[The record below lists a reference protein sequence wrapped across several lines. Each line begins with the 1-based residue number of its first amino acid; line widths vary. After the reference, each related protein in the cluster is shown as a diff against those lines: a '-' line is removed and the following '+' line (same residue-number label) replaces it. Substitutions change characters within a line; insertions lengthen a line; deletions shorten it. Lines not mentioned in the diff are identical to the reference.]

1 MLISP
6 WAILFIDIF
15 FYLIGYDFSNQQNII
30 RFVLG
35 RSELVENDTLLAY
48 IGQFWFWRQ
57 FSGEKREKSY
67 AGFSISVLVRK
78 SCQFVSKIW
87 QMMILSSQDID
98 QQDVDLDSDSDWQGL
113 HSRALSFAIDWCWL
127 LVDRFVPETARTAFT
142 LSTVFLTWRC

>member
-1 MLISP
+1 MEERSLADREVVSSIPPQASN
-6 WAILFIDIF
+6 F
-15 FYLIGYDFSNQQNII
+15 FSRFFFFLLGNNFTNQKIII

-48 IGQFWFWRQ
+48 IGQIWFWRQ

-78 SCQFVSKIW
+78 SCQLVSKIW

-98 QQDVDLDSDSDWQGL
+98 QQDVDLDSDSD
-113 HSRALSFAIDWCWL
+113 
-127 LVDRFVPETARTAFT
+127 
-142 LSTVFLTWRC
+142 